1 MEQHERRIPGPAL
14 FWTVSQWRVSVYRQE
29 VFSMKDLEEEIAEGA
44 GPRREKSGIT
54 ASARKVA
61 ANRQNAQKSTGPKTT
76 KGKVY
81 SGRNAIKHGLFT
93 RQLIDFANHGEDSQE
108 YELRGGLRA
117 QYQPIG
123 TAEELEVERLALC
136 WWRLKR
142 AWRYEN
148 AVNCVALQASAG
160 RELATQRELYKQ
172 QDKKDQSIILQL
184 KTAADEIE
192 EKGEI
197 SREMKDRIFA
207 IDPGIESMWESRESE
222 PEEKVADPTTSKM
235 WQDLSSEERSS
246 IRAVSTVYLRID
258 FIEQVARLRSSADR
272 ENAIAKHVIPKDYEL
287 NRLLRYETAI
297 ERQLGRTVDR
307 LERLQ
312 RRRQGEMIPPPVSVH
327 LTR

>member
-1 MEQHERRIPGPAL
+1 
-14 FWTVSQWRVSVYRQE
+14 
-29 VFSMKDLEEEIAEGA
+29 MKDSDKEITEGA
-44 GPRREKSGIT
+44 GPRTETEKSAFT
-54 ASARKVA
+54 TSARKVA

-108 YELRGGLRA
+108 YEELRGGLRA

-148 AVNCVALQASAG
+148 AMNCVALQASAG
-160 RELATQRELYKQ
+160 RELATQRELCKQ
-172 QDKKDQSIILQL
+172 QDKKDQTMILQL

-207 IDPGIESMWESRESE
+207 IDPGIESMWESMESE
-222 PEEKVADPTTSKM
+222 PEEKMGDPTTSKM
-235 WQDLSSEERSS
+235 CQDLSSEERSS
-246 IRAVSTVYLRID
+246 IRAASTVYLRID

-272 ENAIAKHVIPKDYEL
+272 ENAIAKHVIPDNYAL
-287 NRLLRYETAI
+287 DRLLRYENTI

-312 RRRQGEMIPPPVSVH
+312 RRRQGEMTPPPLSVH

>member
-1 MEQHERRIPGPAL
+1 
-14 FWTVSQWRVSVYRQE
+14 
-29 VFSMKDLEEEIAEGA
+29 MKDSDKEITEGA
-44 GPRREKSGIT
+44 GPRTETEKSAFT
-54 ASARKVA
+54 TSARKVA

-108 YELRGGLRA
+108 YEELRGGLRA

-148 AVNCVALQASAG
+148 AVNCGALQASAG

-172 QDKKDQSIILQL
+172 QDKKDQTIILQL

-207 IDPGIESMWESRESE
+207 IDPGIESMWESMESE
-222 PEEKVADPTTSKM
+222 PEEKVADPAMLKM

-246 IRAVSTVYLRID
+246 IRAASTVYLRID
-258 FIEQVARLRSSADR
+258 FIEQVARLKSSADR
-272 ENAIAKHVIPKDYEL
+272 ENAIAKHVIPDNYAL
-287 NRLLRYETAI
+287 DRLLRYENTI

-312 RRRQGEMIPPPVSVH
+312 RRRQGEMTPPPLSVH